1 MRAATLGLAMC
12 LVLAGAG
19 SLCAHAQTLPKQA
32 GLPKKVSVTF
42 PGSNIAFKSGPNLG
56 VVQANCLVC
65 HNADYIYNQA
75 PLTRAQW
82 TAEVNKMRG
91 AYKANIADADVAKIV
106 DYLMTQNG
114 KT

>member
-1 MRAATLGLAMC
+1 MRASIAALALC
-12 LVLAGAG
+12 AAALAGSAALAAT
-19 SLCAHAQTLPKQA
+19 SQTN
-32 GLPKKVSVTF
+32 LPKKVSIQL
-42 PGSNIAFKSGPNLG
+42 PPPLRSFKPGPNRG

-75 PLTRAQW
+75 PMTRAQW

-91 AYKANIADADVAKIV
+91 AYKATIAADDIPKIV
-106 DYLMTQNG
+106 DYLMSQNG